1 MAGLAGG
8 DGRLMELWQ
17 VTGLVVTVAAFAVVV
32 TNIIRDYRDP
42 YVYLRVLKE
51 FKTLV
56 NDQVKT
62 SLRLLETETLLRE
75 HELGHEVNVRH
86 MERRGVAPAWRPTRT
101 LKRIMNGG
109 SRLLPVYELLYERFS
124 DDELFDLAFRVGIGR
139 GELMGDTH
147 SARAQG
153 LIEYA
158 ARHELVDEL
167 LAAGREVR
175 PELGWPGNME
185 G

>member
-1 MAGLAGG
+1 
-8 DGRLMELWQ
+8 MEPWQ

-42 YVYLRVLKE
+42 FSYLRVLKD
-51 FKTLV
+51 FKSLV

-75 HELGHEVNVRH
+75 YELGHEENARR
-86 MERRGVAPAWRPTRT
+86 MEMRGVTPAWRPTRT
-101 LKRIMNGG
+101 LKRIANGG
-109 SRLLPVYELLYERFS
+109 SRLLPIYELLYERCN
-124 DDELFDLAFRVGIGR
+124 DDELFDLAFRVGITREKIG
-139 GELMGDTH
+139 GDTH
-147 SARAQG
+147 SARAQA
-153 LIEYA
+153 LIEHV

-175 PELGWPGNME
+175 PELAWPGNME
-185 G
+185 ER